1 MQNLHTL
8 WLKGS
13 YQFQC
18 HLVTR
23 ASKYGAVLI
32 FASYA
37 HTKSEQM
44 LVNRF

>member
-8 WLKGS
+8 WLKVS

-23 ASKYGAVLI
+23 ASKYGAALI
-32 FASYA
+32 SP
-37 HTKSEQM
+37 HMRTMK
-44 LVNRF
+44 VGKC